1 MSASAAGTEEFEA
14 LRPRL
19 FGIAYRMTGSVG
31 DAEDAC
37 QDAWL
42 RWQGVDHADVDNA
55 EAYLVRTVTRLAI
68 DRLRSAHH
76 RKETYV
82 GPYLP
87 EPLVVD
93 DATETQPE
101 VAAELADSLTLAFLV
116 LLDELSPVERAVL
129 LLHDVFGYPFDEVA
143 EMVDSSPAACRQ
155 LASRTRRKLHE
166 NELDLRRPRAQAEQ
180 ELVGALLATV
190 ASGDVER
197 VMALL
202 APDIVLLSDGGAAQH
217 AARRPVVGP
226 DRVARFMVNLAHR
239 LRTDTDVRFVQVN
252 GEAGAVFRVDERP
265 GLVLSFSFAPDGR
278 VRRIFGQ
285 LNPEKLRH
293 LT

>member
-1 MSASAAGTEEFEA
+1 MNAPDVGTQEFEA

-42 RWQGVDHADVDNA
+42 RWQAVDRAQVDNP
-55 EAYLVRTVTRLAI
+55 EAFLVRTVTRLAI

-116 LLDELSPVERAVL
+116 LLDELSPSSARCCCSTTCSGTRSTRWRRWSTRHRRHA
-129 LLHDVFGYPFDEVA
+129 GSWPAAPA
-143 EMVDSSPAACRQ
+143 EGCRTHNSSCAGPTPRRSRSWWARSWPRSPAATSNR
-155 LASRTRRKLHE
+155 
-166 NELDLRRPRAQAEQ
+166 
-180 ELVGALLATV
+180 
-190 ASGDVER
+190 
-197 VMALL
+197 
-202 APDIVLLSDGGAAQH
+202 
-217 AARRPVVGP
+217 
-226 DRVARFMVNLAHR
+226 
-239 LRTDTDVRFVQVN
+239 
-252 GEAGAVFRVDERP
+252 
-265 GLVLSFSFAPDGR
+265 
-278 VRRIFGQ
+278 
-285 LNPEKLRH
+285 
-293 LT
+293 

>member
-1 MSASAAGTEEFEA
+1 VNGTDAGADEFEA

-19 FGIAYRMTGSVG
+19 FALAYRMTGSVG

-42 RWQGVDHADVDNA
+42 RWQAVDRTGVDNA

-93 DATETQPE
+93 DTATQPE
-101 VAAELADSLTLAFLV
+101 AAAELADSLTLAFLV
-116 LLDELSPVERAVL
+116 LLDELAPVERAVL
-129 LLHDVFGYPFDEVA
+129 LLHDVFGYPFDEIGG
-143 EMVDSSPAACRQ
+143 MVDQSPAACRQ
-155 LASRTRRKLHE
+155 IASRTRRKLQREHHE
-166 NELDLRRPRAQAEQ
+166 LRRPQAAREQ
-180 ELVGALLATV
+180 ELIGALLATV
-190 ASGDVER
+190 AQGDVQE

-202 APDIVLLSDGGAAQH
+202 APDIVMLSDGGPDRH

-226 DRVARFMVNLAHR
+226 DRVARLMVNLAR
-239 LRTDTDVRFVQVN
+239 RMPAGGDVRFAHVN
-252 GEAGAVFRVDERP
+252 GEPGIVFRDGDRAD
-265 GLVLSFSFAPDGR
+265 LVLSFSFGDDGR
-278 VRRIFGQ
+278 VHRIYSQ

-293 LT
+293 IV

>member
-1 MSASAAGTEEFEA
+1 MNAANGGAEEFEA

-19 FGIAYRMTGSVG
+19 FALAYRMTGSVG

-42 RWQGVDHADVDNA
+42 RWQAVDRTHVENA

-93 DATETQPE
+93 TATQPE
-101 VAAELADSLTLAFLV
+101 AAAELADSLTLAFLV
-116 LLDELSPVERAVL
+116 LLDELTPVERAVL
-129 LLHDVFGYPFDEVA
+129 LLHDVFGYPFDEISG
-143 EMVDSSPAACRQ
+143 MVDQSAAACRQ
-155 LASRTRRKLHE
+155 LASRTRRKLHRDQHE
-166 NELDLRRPRAQAEQ
+166 LRRPQAAREQ

-190 ASGDVER
+190 AQGDVEQ

-202 APDIVLLSDGGAAQH
+202 APDVVLLSDGGPDRH

-226 DRVARFMVNLAHR
+226 DRVARLMVNIARRIPPAADARLAS
-239 LRTDTDVRFVQVN
+239 VN
-252 GEAGAVFRVDERP
+252 GEPGIVFRAGARAD
-265 GLVLSFSFAPDGR
+265 LVLSFSFGADGR
-278 VRRIFGQ
+278 VRRIYSQ

-293 LT
+293 IV

>member
-1 MSASAAGTEEFEA
+1 VNAPDGGAAEFEA

-19 FGIAYRMTGSVG
+19 FALAYRMTGSVG

-42 RWQGVDHADVDNA
+42 RWQAVDQTHVENV

-93 DATETQPE
+93 DTATQPE
-101 VAAELADSLTLAFLV
+101 AAAELADSLTLAFLV
-116 LLDELSPVERAVL
+116 LLDELTPVERAVL
-129 LLHDVFGYPFDEVA
+129 LLHDVFGYPFDEIA
-143 EMVDSSPAACRQ
+143 GMVDQSAAACRQ
-155 LASRTRRKLHE
+155 IASRTRRKLQREHHE
-166 NELDLRRPRAQAEQ
+166 LRRPQAAREQ

-190 ASGDVER
+190 AQGDVEE

-202 APDIVLLSDGGAAQH
+202 APDIVMLSDGGPDRH
-217 AARRPVVGP
+217 AARRPVVGA
-226 DRVARFMVNLAHR
+226 DRVARLMVNLARRVPAHG
-239 LRTDTDVRFVQVN
+239 DFRFAHVN
-252 GEAGAVFRVDERP
+252 GEPGIVFREHDRTE
-265 GLVLSFSFAPDGR
+265 LVLSFSFGDDGR
-278 VRRIFGQ
+278 VHRIYSQ

-293 LT
+293 VV

>member
-1 MSASAAGTEEFEA
+1 MSTPGGGGTEEFEA

-19 FGIAYRMTGSVG
+19 FAVAYRMTGSVG

-42 RWQGVDHADVDNA
+42 RWRAVDRAHVDNA
-55 EAYLVRTVTRLAI
+55 EAFLVRTVTHLAI

-87 EPLVVD
+87 EPLVTD
-93 DATETQPE
+93 DTETQPE
-101 VAAELADSLTLAFLV
+101 AAAELADSLTFAFLV

-143 EMVDSSPAACRQ
+143 AMVDQSPAACRQ
-155 LASRTRRKLHE
+155 LASRSRRKLHDSQ
-166 NELDLRRPRAQAEQ
+166 LDLRRPRASGEQ
-180 ELVGALLATV
+180 ELVGALLVTI
-190 ASGDVER
+190 ASGDVEQ
-197 VMALL
+197 VMQLL
-202 APDIVLLSDGGAAQH
+202 APDIVMLSDGGPEQH
-217 AARRPVVGP
+217 AARRPIVGP
-226 DRVARFMVNLAHR
+226 YRVARLMVNLAR
-239 LRTDTDVRFVQVN
+239 RVPADADVQLMDVN
-252 GEAGAVFRVDERP
+252 GAPGTVLRIEGRPALVF
-265 GLVLSFSFAPDGR
+265 SFSFDADGR

-285 LNPEKLRH
+285 FNPDKLRH
-293 LT
+293 VV

>member
-1 MSASAAGTEEFEA
+1 MNACAPGTEEFEA

-19 FGIAYRMTGSVG
+19 FGIAYRMTGSVS

-42 RWQGVDHADVDNA
+42 RWQGVDHAQVDNA

-93 DATETQPE
+93 DSTETQPE

-190 ASGDVER
+190 ASGDVEQ

-202 APDIVLLSDGGAAQH
+202 APDIVVLSDGGAAQH

-239 LRTDTDVRFVQVN
+239 LPTDTDVRLVQVN
-252 GEAGAVFRVDERP
+252 GECGVVFRVDERP
-265 GLVLSFSFAPDGR
+265 VLVLSFSFAPDGR
-278 VRRIFGQ
+278 VKRVFGQ

-293 LT
+293 VT

>member
-1 MSASAAGTEEFEA
+1 MTAPDAGTEEFEA

-42 RWQGVDHADVDNA
+42 RWRSVDRAQVDNA
-55 EAYLVRTVTRLAI
+55 EAFLVRTVTRLAI

-93 DATETQPE
+93 DTNETQPE

-116 LLDELSPVERAVL
+116 LLDELSPLERAVL

-143 EMVDSSPAACRQ
+143 VMVDSSAAACRQ
-155 LASRTRRKLHE
+155 LASRTRRRLQE
-166 NELDLRRPRAQAEQ
+166 GRLELRRPRAHEEQ

-190 ASGDVER
+190 ARGDVEQ
-197 VMALL
+197 VMTLL
-202 APDIVLLSDGGAAQH
+202 APDIVMLSDGGAGQH
-217 AARRPVVGP
+217 AARRPVIGP
-226 DRVARFMVNLAHR
+226 DRVARIMVNLARRIPADTGIR
-239 LRTDTDVRFVQVN
+239 LVHVN
-252 GEAGAVFRVDERP
+252 GEPGIVFRIDDRP
-265 GLVLSFSFAPDGR
+265 ALVLSFSFAPDGR
-278 VRRIFGQ
+278 VLRIFGQ

-293 LT
+293 VV